1 MVFKMLVL
9 ALLACIV
16 ASLAKAMFHM
26 SSGPDQSG
34 DMVRALTWRISLS
47 LALFGILML
56 GARLHLIVPHGGP

>member
-1 MVFKMLVL
+1 MLFKLVV
-9 ALLACIV
+9 LLLLGCII

-34 DMVRALTWRISLS
+34 QTVRALTWRISLS
-47 LALFGILML
+47 LALFGLLML

>member
-1 MVFKMLVL
+1 MFFKMLVVV
-9 ALLACIV
+9 LLACVV

-34 DMVRALTWRISLS
+34 QMVRALTWRISLS
-47 LALFGILML
+47 LALFGLLML

>member
-1 MVFKMLVL
+1 MLFKMLVL
-9 ALLACIV
+9 VLLAGVV

-34 DMVRALTWRISLS
+34 QTVRALTWRISLS